1 MLLHG
6 DFESLKA
13 AVQNG
18 ADSVYFG
25 SNTFN
30 ARAFANNFTED
41 AFKKAI
47 EYAKIRGV
55 KTNLTLN
62 TLIKDDEFSDA
73 LILAAKAYEFGID
86 AIIVQDLGLARKLIK
101 LFPNLPIHASTQM
114 TVHNLNGALELQDLG
129 FKRIVLAREL
139 SLDEIEYICKNT
151 KIEIECFIHG
161 ALCISYSGQCLFSSI
176 IGGRSGN
183 RGKCA
188 GPCRLPYELLENDK
202 TIDSGYLLSTR
213 DLCGLDYI
221 PNLVKMGVKCLK
233 IEGRMKSPEYVA
245 TVTNIYRKYIDLA
258 QSKEEYKVSLKD
270 KKTLMQAFN
279 RGMASSGHLDNDANR
294 KLVYKEKPNN
304 MGLYIGT
311 VKRYNKNK
319 GYITLTLEDKLE
331 IGDTIA
337 IENRAGSYTI
347 SELMEN
353 NKNIKEANPNQSV
366 TIGRI
371 KGNIQN
377 GYKIYKLSSKELSK
391 KAKESYQGENKKI
404 ALNCLITIKKKQPIS
419 IYVTSCSNLKLYKN
433 LSITCNLDFIPG
445 SAKTRPLDKQ
455 TVINQISKT
464 SDSPY
469 YFKNIKINMDND
481 VFLPKLSILN
491 ELRRTALSNVGSI
504 AQANIYRNISKSII
518 DKIYIKEDST
528 LENMRSIAKL
538 TKKTKPKISL
548 LLNILNKEFDYSK
561 LEHVDS
567 VYIPLKYFTNKK
579 YESCLKNIS
588 KKFDTFIYMPTIVQ
602 GNYKNL
608 FLANAEKAVSTYNIQ
623 GFVISNICN
632 IKLLNNLFN
641 NLNKYFKIISNY
653 TFNVF
658 NSETVLEL
666 KKLGIS
672 RFTISPELNEKTITQ
687 LCNYNYL
694 QKELI
699 VYGKIPLLNMNY
711 CLLRRIK

>member
-371 KGNIQN
+371 KANIQN

-548 LLNILNKEFDYSK
+548 LLNILNKEFDYSR

-672 RFTISPELNEKTITQ
+672 RFTISPELNKKTITQ